1 MATFVRLQGI
11 LPAVNMD
18 HVVEID
24 WADKEKGTIALTV
37 MDGRVMVIGGD
48 QAQRILVWV
57 RSFGAVPLLSA
68 YREGQP

>member
-1 MATFVRLQGI
+1 MATFVRMGGT

-18 HVVEID
+18 HVVDID
-24 WADKEKGTIALTV
+24 WADEEKGTIALTV

-57 RSFGAVPLLSA
+57 KSFGALPMLSTH
-68 YREGQP
+68 REGRP